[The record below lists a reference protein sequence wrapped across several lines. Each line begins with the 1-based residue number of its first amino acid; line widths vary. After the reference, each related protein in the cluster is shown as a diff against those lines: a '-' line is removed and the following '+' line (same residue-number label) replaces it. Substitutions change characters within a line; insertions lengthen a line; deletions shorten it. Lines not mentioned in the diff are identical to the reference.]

1 MLSEYAW
8 VKVAHRFG
16 PHMLD
21 LMSLDSNVQKDAAGI
36 LLRHFT
42 THSTLFSVGI
52 NVFAQAVS
60 SEDIYI
66 FASFVVVG
74 PLLRFLEAAN
84 ISSTIKVPQL
94 YPLPFWW
101 LIPGSRASS
110 CIQLGHQRRPQHA
123 PFSVFQKLFY
133 STPLQRDLFAF
144 TVNICWFA
152 HFCIRLQLDIFIF
165 IDSTPPYLETY
176 NALSAL
182 CLLKWWVFQLLPAMR
197 LQERFTKICFFSP
210 LR

>member
-1 MLSEYAW
+1 MVKILIFTEVLKDLSSWLLECNATISFQVIPSTSDPANLPSHTLCDKDCMLSEYAW

-42 THSTLFSVGI
+42 THSTLFSAGI

-66 FASFVVVG
+66 FAPFVVVG

-94 YPLPFWW
+94 VANSGLPCFFMHTA
-101 LIPGSRASS
+101 GASVKTS
-110 CIQLGHQRRPQHA
+110 TCSFFRLPKTFLFHA
-123 PFSVFQKLFY
+123 PCSGT
-133 STPLQRDLFAF
+133 S
-144 TVNICWFA
+144 
-152 HFCIRLQLDIFIF
+152 
-165 IDSTPPYLETY
+165 
-176 NALSAL
+176 
-182 CLLKWWVFQLLPAMR
+182 LPS
-197 LQERFTKICFFSP
+197 Q
-210 LR
+210 

>member
-1 MLSEYAW
+1 MIKILIFTEVLKDLSSWLLECNATISFQVIPSASDPANLPLHTLCDKDCMLSEYAW

-21 LMSLDSNVQKDAAGI
+21 LMSFDSNVQKDAAGI

-42 THSTLFSVGI
+42 THSTLFSAGI

-66 FASFVVVG
+66 FASFVVVR

-101 LIPGSRASS
+101 LIPGFRASS
-110 CIQLGHQRRPQHA
+110 CIQLGHQ
-123 PFSVFQKLFY
+123 
-133 STPLQRDLFAF
+133 
-144 TVNICWFA
+144 
-152 HFCIRLQLDIFIF
+152 
-165 IDSTPPYLETY
+165 
-176 NALSAL
+176 
-182 CLLKWWVFQLLPAMR
+182 
-197 LQERFTKICFFSP
+197 
-210 LR
+210 